1 MPRKKS
7 TVEASLKSK
16 GFEQIEGDHHYFLYV
31 TMDGKRTSIRTKTSH
46 TPKMKEI
53 PDNLLSQM
61 AKQCQLSRPEF
72 LRLVDCPLDRE
83 GYEEILSK
91 KNFFL

>member
-31 TMDGKRTSIRTKTSH
+31 TIDGKRTSLTNGKAMPIKSIRIS
-46 TPKMKEI
+46 ES
-53 PDNLLSQM
+53 D
-61 AKQCQLSRPEF
+61 
-72 LRLVDCPLDRE
+72 
-83 GYEEILSK
+83 
-91 KNFFL
+91 